1 MSRDWQLFLDDIIEH
16 GERIGRLLQGHTFE
30 SFCADESDF
39 QAVLF
44 SLLIIGEAAK
54 DVPDDVRA
62 ASPAVNWAGA
72 AGMRDII
79 VHRYF
84 GLDPEIIWDAAQGH
98 VPRLLDS
105 ARSLQDQA
113 GGEDK
118 GPGDAS

>member
-1 MSRDWQLFLDDIIEH
+1 VSRDWRLFLDDIIEH
-16 GERIGRLLQGHTFE
+16 GHTFE
-30 SFCADESDF
+30 SFCADEGDF

-54 DVPDDVRA
+54 NLPDEVRS

-84 GLDPEIIWDAAQGH
+84 GLDSEIIWDAAKVH
-98 VPRLLDS
+98 VPRLLEA
-105 ARSLQDQA
+105 ARSLRDQA
-113 GGEDK
+113 VDEDRDL
-118 GPGDAS
+118 GDSS

>member
-30 SFCADESDF
+30 SFCADESAF

-54 DVPDDVRA
+54 NVPDDVRA

-105 ARSLQDQA
+105 ARRLQDQA

>member
-1 MSRDWQLFLDDIIEH
+1 VSRDWRLFLDDVVEH

-54 DVPDDVRA
+54 NLPDDIRT
-62 ASPAVNWAGA
+62 ASPAVNWTGA

-79 VHRYF
+79 VHHYF
-84 GLDPEIIWDAAQGH
+84 GLDSEIIWDAAMVH
-98 VPRLLDS
+98 VPRVLDA
-105 ARSLQDQA
+105 ARSLLHQAEDEDQDS
-113 GGEDK
+113 
-118 GPGDAS
+118 GDGT